1 MRPLKELKDKPLSL
15 LLRLIV
21 WGAGMMTMLIIIFL
35 VGYIFMNGI
44 PNITPSLFEWEYNTE
59 NVSLT
64 PALINTL
71 LMIGFS
77 LAFAAP
83 LGIFA
88 AIWLVEYA
96 KRGNR
101 LVNVVRLA
109 AETLTGVPS
118 IVYGLFGM
126 LLFGVFFGWGYSLM
140 SGVCTLSIM
149 ILPLIMRTTE
159 ESLLTVPDSYREGS
173 FALGAGKLRTVFSII
188 LPSAAPGILAGIIL
202 AVGRIAGETAAL
214 IFTAGTVARVAESAM
229 SSTRTLAVHMYLLAS
244 EGLYTNQAYA
254 TAAILL
260 GVVLSINGLSS
271 FVAKRFSQLE
281 G

>member
-1 MRPLKELKDKPLSL
+1 MSSLNKLKTKPSSLFLKCL
-15 LLRLIV
+15 V
-21 WGAGMMTMLIIIFL
+21 WSAGIATVLIIVFL
-35 VGYIFMNGI
+35 VGYIFINGI
-44 PNITPSLFEWEYNTE
+44 PNIKPSLFEWEYNTD
-59 NVSLT
+59 NVSLM

-71 LMIGFS
+71 LMIGLS
-77 LAFAAP
+77 LALAAP

-88 AIWLVEYA
+88 AIWLAEYA

-101 LVNVVRLA
+101 LVVAVRLA

-126 LLFGVFFGWGYSLM
+126 LLFGVFFGWGYSLL

-159 ESLLTVPDSYREGS
+159 ESLLTVPDGYREGS
-173 FALGAGKLRTVFSII
+173 FALGAGKLKTVFTII

-202 AVGRIAGETAAL
+202 AIGRIAGETAAL
-214 IFTAGTVARVAESAM
+214 IFTAGTVARVAENAM

-260 GVVLSINGLSS
+260 GVVLCMNGLSS
-271 FVAKRFSQLE
+271 FVAKRFSQF
-281 G
+281 GG

>member
-1 MRPLKELKDKPLSL
+1 M
-15 LLRLIV
+15 LRFIV
-21 WGAGMMTMLIIIFL
+21 WGAGLTTMLIIIFL
-35 VGYIFMNGI
+35 VGYIFINGI
-44 PNITPSLFEWEYNTE
+44 PHITPSLFEWEYNTT
-59 NVSLT
+59 NVSLM

-77 LAFAAP
+77 LALAAP

-88 AIWLVEYA
+88 AIWLAEYA

-101 LVNVVRLA
+101 FVAAVRLA

-126 LLFGVFFGWGYSLM
+126 LLFGVFFGWGYSLL

-159 ESLLTVPDSYREGS
+159 EALLTVPDSYREGS
-173 FALGAGKLRTVFSII
+173 FALGAGKLRTVFTII
-188 LPSAAPGILAGIIL
+188 LPAAAPGILAGIIL
-202 AVGRIAGETAAL
+202 AIGRIAGETAAL

-260 GVVLSINGLSS
+260 GVVLCINGLSG
-271 FVAKRFSQLE
+271 FVAKRFSNR
-281 G
+281 

>member
-1 MRPLKELKDKPLSL
+1 VSSFKELKSKPLSL
-15 LLRLIV
+15 FLRLLV
-21 WGAGMMTMLIIIFL
+21 WGGGLTTMLIIVFL
-35 VGYIFMNGI
+35 VGYIILNGI
-44 PNITPSLFEWEYNTE
+44 PHIKPSLFEWEYNTD
-59 NVSLT
+59 NVSLM

-77 LAFAAP
+77 LALAGP

-88 AIWLVEYA
+88 AIWLAEYA

-101 LVNVVRLA
+101 LVEAVRLA

-126 LLFGVFFGWGYSLM
+126 LLFGIFFGWGYSLL

-173 FALGAGKLRTVFSII
+173 FALGAGKLRTVFTII
-188 LPSAAPGILAGIIL
+188 LPSASPGILAGIIL
-202 AVGRIAGETAAL
+202 AIGRIAGETAAL
-214 IFTAGTVARVAESAM
+214 IFTAGTAARVAESAM
-229 SSTRTLAVHMYLLAS
+229 SSSRTLAVHMYLLAS

-254 TAAILL
+254 TASILL
-260 GVVLSINGLSS
+260 CVVLCINGLSS
-271 FVAKRFSQLE
+271 LVAKRLSRF